1 MLGIAE
7 YRVHSFTVTLYDQ
20 PQEAARTYTTDS
32 TGLANN
38 EDSYT
43 STPVAG
49 KFTNDRVIGEIVL
62 TKSDLD
68 QAVEGADTA
77 LHGTASIEG
86 AVYDLYAAEDIQHPD
101 GVSGTVDYSKIV
113 DANGNP
119 IWHSTVLTNG
129 GWDTNYLPVLKK
141 DHLVASAEIQ
151 NGVLAFANLYLGKYY
166 LVERATGIVL
176 PVDTDGHFY
185 VTGQYPVLDRTLQPT
200 GETQPLA
207 SEGGKYT
214 DYVYRNQY
222 SAVAESRALSGVKTY
237 DGYYLSFAE
246 GYLCDEINHYSA
258 LAYGSESQYIT
269 RDTDGSKDAVLKSGF
284 SIQKVVST
292 TGPGTPAP
300 KLEGAGFTVY
310 RVWELSKVDE
320 FQKNA
325 DGTYNVQSILDA
337 YRKDSYDNDTP
348 KYDFSGEGAAVAR
361 MFESDASLVAE
372 YNASLTE
379 AGDYANGN
387 GDGWVPTGVENEY
400 ILSEI
405 FTNEEG
411 IIRVTGLPYGQY
423 LVVETT
429 LPKDLF
435 QADPFVVTVDSNA
448 PQSVMCQPDGSV
460 TTPSNSYMAYN
471 VLNEELEGYLQLI
484 KIDAETGKPVK
495 IADTA
500 FQIYRIL
507 EDGTEKLIE
516 MPDPNSGS
524 ATAKTST
531 FYTDE
536 DGYLK
541 TPEKLPLGRY
551 RVVEIEGPEGFF
563 NDEQYNVV
571 F

>member
-1 MLGIAE
+1 M
-7 YRVHSFTVTLYDQ
+7 
-20 PQEAARTYTTDS
+20 
-32 TGLANN
+32 
-38 EDSYT
+38 
-43 STPVAG
+43 
-49 KFTNDRVIGEIVL
+49 IGTIVL

-68 QAVEGADTA
+68 QVFTDVGSGGA

-119 IWHSTVLTNG
+119 IWHTTILTNG
-129 GWDTNYLPVLKK
+129 GWDTDYLPILAK

-185 VTGQYPVLDRTLQPT
+185 VTGQYPVLDKTLQPT
-200 GETQPLA
+200 GETKSLNT
-207 SEGGKYT
+207 SRGEYT
-214 DYVYRNQY
+214 DYVYKNQF
-222 SAVAESRALSGVKTY
+222 SAVAEGRALTGVKTY
-237 DGYYLSFAE
+237 DGYYLSYAE
-246 GYLCDEINHYSA
+246 GYLCDETNHYHT
-258 LAYGSESQYIT
+258 LAYDSEAAYII
-269 RDTDGSKDAVLKSGF
+269 RKVDGSKDAVLKSGF

-292 TGPGTPAP
+292 TGPGSPAP

-310 RVWELSKVDE
+310 RVWDLSK
-320 FQKNA
+320 A
-325 DGTYNVQSILDA
+325 DQFTRNPDGSYNVQSILDA

-348 KYDFSGEGAAVAR
+348 KYDFSSEGAAIAR
-361 MFESDASLVAE
+361 MYESDQTLVEE
-372 YNASLTE
+372 YNATLT
-379 AGDYANGN
+379 AAYDFANGQ
-387 GDGWVPTGVENEY
+387 GDGWVPTQNANEY
-400 ILSEI
+400 RLSEL

-411 IIRVTGLPYGQY
+411 TLRVTGLPYGQY

-435 QADPFVVTVDSNA
+435 QADPFVVTVDSST
-448 PQSVMCQPDGSV
+448 PQSIFCQPDGSV
-460 TTPSNSYMAYN
+460 TTPSNSYLTYN

-495 IADTA
+495 IAGTA

-507 EDGTEKLIE
+507 EDGTEELIE
-516 MPDPNSGS
+516 MPDPDSGS

-531 FYTDE
+531 FYTDA

-551 RVVEIEGPEGFF
+551 RVVELEGPEGFY
-563 NDEQYNVV
+563 NDAAYPESRTGGSRRPDRCHLSVAGG
-571 F
+571 